1 MVCSP
6 RGRPAL
12 CTDLALFAI
21 KCVNENSAFLQV
33 ERESKLCIRNTAVL
47 LPVLFLIVV
56 IQWLPSILLLG
67 CSKMVCGKAGIC
79 TMYSYNILI

>member
-47 LPVLFLIVV
+47 LPVLFPIVV
-56 IQWLPSILLLG
+56 IQ
-67 CSKMVCGKAGIC
+67 
-79 TMYSYNILI
+79 